1 MLPVDKINVKGG
13 KNFLFREQRYI
24 SATFGAKKMQ
34 GKKLHEEIKLEE

>member
-1 MLPVDKINVKGG
+1 MLPVDKINVKDG
-13 KNFLFREQRYI
+13 KTLFREQRYI